1 MVLPLCS
8 FPLWSIYP
16 SQLKRQ
22 ILSPPWFLRSVRS
35 PFFWIPSTYY
45 DAWHKV
51 MLLIMLFIWK
61 NEMRVHIFY
70 LLNISLDYC
79 HICCLPINESEKVKV
94 KLLSR
99 VQLFATPWTVT
110 YQTSPTMGFFRQE
123 CWSRLPFP
131 SPRIFPTQG
140 SNSGLLRFR
149 QTLYHLSHQMV
160 NCRSNSLWTLLLLFK
175 ILDLI
180 SLFIY

>member
-1 MVLPLCS
+1 
-8 FPLWSIYP
+8 
-16 SQLKRQ
+16 
-22 ILSPPWFLRSVRS
+22 
-35 PFFWIPSTYY
+35 
-45 DAWHKV
+45 
-51 MLLIMLFIWK
+51 
-61 NEMRVHIFY
+61 MRVHIFY

-149 QTLYHLSHQMV
+149 QTHYHLSHQMV